1 MLKRIIP
8 TLFFWLVYGASLYGQ
23 GPVQL
28 QPGAGI
34 QDVGSEAW
42 VLVDPAGQWGVADV
56 LQPGHAAKFAQSKLQ
71 VPNFNSTQAAAWLR
85 LRLQVPPGQRY
96 LLEIGY
102 PLLNELEFY
111 MVKDGQVVG
120 QAQGGT
126 SKPFGE
132 RSFAHPN
139 FYFELSPECDTY
151 YIRATSYE
159 ILQFPLRVGTVE
171 DLMGQALKV
180 ALINGIYFGF
190 VGLIVLYNLF
200 LYLRTRE
207 RVYRSYVLYVLAVG
221 LVTANLLGYNFQ
233 FLYPQAPW
241 LSFYTPILYPL
252 NFFVLIFSLDFLNI
266 RERAPRY
273 HRWFWAL
280 VWVCWAEIGLN
291 LAGFPHLMFQIS
303 QGVGLLIVGL
313 ILFVA
318 GKLYRQGYRPA
329 MFFLLAFMAFLLGI
343 VTTILLSSG
352 AIPYSTLAYHSIQ
365 LGSALEIVL
374 LSFAVADKIN
384 IYKKETEVAQL
395 AALHQAE
402 ENRQILSLQN
412 EELEVKVRARTE
424 ELEQQKLEVLA
435 QNEQMLQV
443 QGELLAKRQELEQQ
457 NGKLVEYYDQL
468 NAISLD
474 LQVANSNLEAQVQER
489 TRSLTQANATLQKQN
504 QQLEEYAFVTSHH
517 LRAPVARLLG
527 LAMLLEH
534 DPDRQAANAP
544 LIGKLVDETK
554 DLDTV
559 IRDLNLMLAAQK
571 QQDLPREAVDLA
583 AQANLALQKLAAE
596 LASAGAEVTLDLSAV
611 PRLWTV
617 GQYLQN
623 TLLRLLDNALRF
635 RDPARPLRVVVRSAG
650 EAGGEACISVQD
662 NGLGIDLRYA
672 QNKLFG
678 LYQRFHPMIEGK
690 GMGLFLVKTEVEH
703 LGGRVEVSS
712 EVNVGTT
719 FSVYLPEAVLNG
731 QSAAALSEKTG

>member
-1 MLKRIIP
+1 MLKKIIP
-8 TLFFWLVYGASLYGQ
+8 TFFYWLVCGASLYGQ
-23 GPVQL
+23 GLVEVQPGTGVRDVGRQAWVLTDPTGKLGLAELL
-28 QPGAGI
+28 QPG
-34 QDVGSEAW
+34 Q
-42 VLVDPAGQWGVADV
+42 AD
-56 LQPGHAAKFAQSKLQ
+56 KFAQSKLQ
-71 VPNFNSTQAAAWLR
+71 VPNFSSTQAAAWLR

-102 PLLNELEFY
+102 PLLHELEFY

-126 SKPFGE
+126 ARPFGE
-132 RSFAHPN
+132 RSFAYPN

-171 DLMGQALKV
+171 DLMGQALQM
-180 ALINGIYFGF
+180 ALVNGIYFGF

-233 FLYPQAPW
+233 YLYPNEPW
-241 LSFYTPILYPL
+241 LNFYTPILYPL
-252 NFFVLIFSLDFLNI
+252 NFFVLIFALDFLNI
-266 RERAPRY
+266 REQAPKY
-273 HRWFWAL
+273 YPWFWAL
-280 VWVCWAEIGLN
+280 VGVCWAEIGLN
-291 LAGFPHLMFQIS
+291 LAGYPHLMFQIS

-318 GKLYRQGYRPA
+318 GKLYWQGYRPA

-343 VTTILLSSG
+343 VITILLSSG
-352 AIPYSTLAYHSIQ
+352 VIPYSTFAYHSIQ
-365 LGSALEIVL
+365 IGSGLEILL

-395 AALHQAE
+395 AALRQAE
-402 ENRQILSLQN
+402 ENRQILSRQKV
-412 EELEVKVRARTE
+412 ELEVKVRERTE
-424 ELEQQKLEVLA
+424 ELEQQKLEILA
-435 QNEQMLQV
+435 QNEQMLHV
-443 QGELLAKRQELEQQ
+443 QSELLAKRQELEQQ
-457 NGKLVEYYDQL
+457 NAKLVEYYDQL
-468 NAISLD
+468 NAISID
-474 LQVANSNLEAQVQER
+474 LQMANSNLEAQVQER
-489 TRSLTQANATLQKQN
+489 TRSLTQANTTLVKQN

-534 DPDRQAANAP
+534 APERQADNAP

-571 QQDLPREAVDLA
+571 PTDLPREEVDLA
-583 AQANLALQKLAAE
+583 VQADLAIQKLGEAVT
-596 LASAGAEVTLDLSAV
+596 STGAQITLDFSAA

-617 GQYLQN
+617 GPYLQN
-623 TLLRLLDNALRF
+623 TLFRLLENTLRF
-635 RDPARPLRVVVRSAG
+635 RDPARPLRVVVRSVGDAQ
-650 EAGGEACISVQD
+650 GGVRLSVQD

-672 QNKLFG
+672 QNKIFG
-678 LYQRFHPMIEGK
+678 LYQRFHPLIEGK
-690 GMGLFLVKTEVEH
+690 GMGLFLVKTEVDH
-703 LGGRVEVSS
+703 LGGSVEVSS
-712 EVNVGTT
+712 EVNIGST
-719 FSVYLPEAVLNG
+719 FSVYLPEAALNG
-731 QSAAALSEKTG
+731 QSNAAL